1 MKRQILSLFAVSAF
15 LLPFFACS
23 SAKIDEQQ
31 ARRMLEN
38 AIFSPEQAFDK
49 YKTFYMKTE
58 RTVDESSDVRKFINA
73 LNEMSYRTNALFVN
87 KVIQELY
94 VQDDKLRLSSY
105 VESLASPM
113 ELHFIYDGEIMW
125 SVSNFALK
133 DSQRMTFAQAKD
145 FIGFPGPDLFRRI
158 RGEYEHSGKEIW
170 YRHAGTQKFAGYN
183 CNVIEMGLKDDSGE
197 KSVFFIDKK
206 TNIVV
211 RIVWPGVFHNIYT
224 VKKIGKM
231 EGGKVPV
238 LAEMLYG
245 DYFSSVFK
253 YFVKIDGDIHPD
265 VFNESHILL
274 PLRTM
279 FREGRFQNEGLA
291 QRRKRIRAFLDSVKN
306 FEFVLRNMH
315 LTNFAG
321 GKSMETE
328 EIVLPVLEKR
338 LVPDNPAA
346 YRIPLASE
354 ETKKEKEAAEAKK
367 KLSSAPK
374 KAQPQPAQTAKK
386 NDALEKKEPVKIENV
401 NDETDSLEYSPKD
414 VYKSIEAELEEMK
427 ESDPEGY
434 EKMKKIIEEMKIQDE
449 NIKNLEIEEK
459 QNLNY

>member
-1 MKRQILSLFAVSAF
+1 MKRQFLSLFAVSAF
-15 LLPFFACS
+15 ILPFFACS
-23 SAKIDEQQ
+23 PAKIDEQQ

-49 YKTFYMKTE
+49 YKSFYMKTE
-58 RTVDESSDVRKFINA
+58 RTVDESSEVRNFINA
-73 LNEMSYRTNALFVN
+73 LNEMSYRINALFVN

-105 VESLASPM
+105 VESLTSPM
-113 ELHFIYDGEIMW
+113 ELHLIYDGEIMW
-125 SVSNFALK
+125 SVSNFAAK
-133 DSQRMTFAQAKD
+133 DSQKMTFAQAKD
-145 FIGFPGPDLFRRI
+145 FIGFPGSDLLRRI
-158 RGEYEHSGKEIW
+158 RGEYEQSGKEIW
-170 YRHAGTQKFAGYN
+170 YRHAGTQKFAGYY

-206 TNIVV
+206 TNIVIK
-211 RIVWPGVFHNIYT
+211 IVWPGVFHNIYT
-224 VKKIGKM
+224 VKKIGKV
-231 EGGKVPV
+231 EGEKIPV
-238 LAEMLYG
+238 LAEILYG
-245 DYFSSVFK
+245 DYFSALLK
-253 YFVKIDGDIHPD
+253 YFVKTDTYIHPD

-274 PLRTM
+274 PLRSM
-279 FREGRFQNEGLA
+279 FREGRFQNESLA
-291 QRRKRIRAFLDSVKN
+291 ERRKRTRAFLDSVKS

-321 GKSMETE
+321 WKNIE

-338 LVPDNPAA
+338 LIPDNPAA
-346 YRIPLASE
+346 YRIPIAAE
-354 ETKKEKEAAEAKK
+354 EAKKEKEAAEAKK
-367 KLSSAPK
+367 KQQSSAPK
-374 KAQPQPAQTAKK
+374 KAPPAPPAKK
-386 NDALEKKEPVKIENV
+386 NEALEKKEPVKIE

-434 EKMKKIIEEMKIQDE
+434 EKMKKIVEEMKAQDA
-449 NIKNLEIEEK
+449 NIKNLGIEEE